1 MKNRTNLLI
10 IIGGALA
17 VFALV
22 LGSLRAATSTATTV
36 LAARPIAAGTRL
48 TAADVSEQPINTN
61 ARVTGALDTA
71 ADAIGQVI
79 LIARAPGDQIA
90 ASLVSDQAGVGLPA
104 HLEPGTVAIGVHVN
118 QASGLGGALREGDL
132 VTVIAVIDPQNLGG
146 MFNSAS
152 TGRCLARRTWQENP
166 LPSGTPTPVPTPRPQ
181 TAAARVTVSG
191 LKVLLVPQAFRYE
204 EVPQDQTG
212 QLSPVR
218 ASASAQQNS
227 IVLLQAPLAPVEVA
241 PGVRLSPAELLALL
255 DEKATLHLALEP
267 RDGLTDQVRN
277 TIGVQLADVY
287 ALLIGGDRSDQ
298 ALTLS
303 PILSGTM
310 IISPTLAPVTK

>member
-22 LGSLRAATSTATTV
+22 LGSLRAATSTTTTV

-48 TAADVSEQPINTN
+48 TAADVSEQAINTN
-61 ARVTGALDTA
+61 ARVTGALDKS

-146 MFNSAS
+146 AFTSAQ
-152 TGRCLARRTWQENP
+152 TGLSGQPARRGRKI
-166 LPSGTPTPVPTPRPQ
+166 LCCRRRRHLCPRHAHRP
-181 TAAARVTVSG
+181 
-191 LKVLLVPQAFRYE
+191 P
-204 EVPQDQTG
+204 P
-212 QLSPVR
+212 
-218 ASASAQQNS
+218 
-227 IVLLQAPLAPVEVA
+227 
-241 PGVRLSPAELLALL
+241 PA
-255 DEKATLHLALEP
+255 
-267 RDGLTDQVRN
+267 
-277 TIGVQLADVY
+277 
-287 ALLIGGDRSDQ
+287 
-298 ALTLS
+298 
-303 PILSGTM
+303 
-310 IISPTLAPVTK
+310 

>member
-1 MKNRTNLLI
+1 M
-10 IIGGALA
+10 
-17 VFALV
+17 
-22 LGSLRAATSTATTV
+22 
-36 LAARPIAAGTRL
+36 
-48 TAADVSEQPINTN
+48 
-61 ARVTGALDTA
+61 
-71 ADAIGQVI
+71 
-79 LIARAPGDQIA
+79 
-90 ASLVSDQAGVGLPA
+90 
-104 HLEPGTVAIGVHVN
+104 
-118 QASGLGGALREGDL
+118 
-132 VTVIAVIDPQNLGG
+132 
-146 MFNSAS
+146 
-152 TGRCLARRTWQENP
+152 
-166 LPSGTPTPVPTPRPQ
+166 PTPRPQ

-267 RDGLTDQVRN
+267 RDGLTAQSLP

-303 PILSGTM
+303 PIFQGR
-310 IISPTLAPVTK
+310 

>member
-22 LGSLRAATSTATTV
+22 LGSLRAATSTAVTV

-61 ARVTGALDTA
+61 ARVTGALDKA
-71 ADAIGQVI
+71 EEAIGQVI

-146 MFNSAS
+146 AFTSAS
-152 TGRCLARRTWQENP
+152 TMLAGSP
-166 LPSGTPTPVPTPRPQ
+166 DVAGKPSLSITPTPTPRPQ

-267 RDGLTDQVRN
+267 RDGLTDQVKN

-287 ALLIGGDRSDQ
+287 ALLIGNVPPDQ
-298 ALTLS
+298 SLTLS
-303 PILSGTM
+303 PVLSGTM

>member
-22 LGSLRAATSTATTV
+22 LGSLRAATSTAVTV

-48 TAADVSEQPINTN
+48 TAADVSEQAINTN
-61 ARVTGALDTA
+61 ARVTGALDKA
-71 ADAIGQVI
+71 EEAIGQVI

-118 QASGLGGALREGDL
+118 QASGLGGALREGDR
-132 VTVIAVIDPQNLGG
+132 VTVIAVIDPQNLSGA
-146 MFNSAS
+146 FNSAA
-152 TGRCLARRTWQENP
+152 TTP
-166 LPSGTPTPVPTPRPQ
+166 LSGSPDVAGKPSLPGTPTPVPTPRPQ
-181 TAAARVTVSG
+181 TAAARVTVTG
-191 LKVLLVPQAFRYE
+191 LKVLLVPQSFRYE

-227 IVLLQAPLAPVEVA
+227 IVLLQAPLAPVEIA

-267 RDGLTDQVRN
+267 RDGLTDQVKSA
-277 TIGVQLADVY
+277 IGVQLADVY
-287 ALLIGGDRSDQ
+287 ALSIGNVPADQ
-298 ALTLS
+298 ALS
-303 PILSGTM
+303 PASIISGTM
-310 IISPTLAPVTK
+310 IISQTLAPVKK

>member
-22 LGSLRAATSTATTV
+22 LGSLRAATSTTTTV
-36 LAARPIAAGTRL
+36 FAARPIAAGTRL
-48 TAADVSEQPINTN
+48 TAADVSEQAINTN
-61 ARVTGALDTA
+61 ARVAGALDKA

-146 MFNSAS
+146 KFNSP
-152 TGRCLARRTWQENP
+152 RRGS
-166 LPSGTPTPVPTPRPQ
+166 LPSPPP
-181 TAAARVTVSG
+181 
-191 LKVLLVPQAFRYE
+191 
-204 EVPQDQTG
+204 
-212 QLSPVR
+212 
-218 ASASAQQNS
+218 
-227 IVLLQAPLAPVEVA
+227 
-241 PGVRLSPAELLALL
+241 
-255 DEKATLHLALEP
+255 
-267 RDGLTDQVRN
+267 
-277 TIGVQLADVY
+277 
-287 ALLIGGDRSDQ
+287 
-298 ALTLS
+298 
-303 PILSGTM
+303 
-310 IISPTLAPVTK
+310 